1 MQDKKKLVLFL
12 HGLNLPSQ
20 ADAQN
25 ELVHAQLKRYLQYD
39 FEYES
44 INYASIIESKQLARI
59 DRLKQFWNRYDQST
73 NYKQSLFGIL
83 WFTVL
88 VCLASLYN
96 SILQFAKLKGFS
108 KIYAQDIQISWILR
122 ILPLRVLNLGLS
134 FWGDLDFRF
143 KVLEAVQDAVF
154 RLRSKMSTGES
165 DKFEQ
170 VELIFIGFSMGAT
183 IFMEYIYETLTID
196 YRLRPKFLQIDTLAG
211 CKIKLITMG
220 SALHWH
226 HSSSPYRFLA
236 QLQKEGATNRLC
248 EVEWINLRYWTDVLS
263 SGSWKRTFND
273 DNDNYNVGDEQY
285 KNQYSKQLSSVK
297 VNDICIDMFGNVR
310 NSSSTRGIYSLLR
323 IMVDNMVQVLP
334 LLVRGQMMS
343 GLQQMVV
350 TFCRYTPLSHGFYFR
365 DQKMI
370 QYLARIIDDD
380 NVLVL
385 KHNKPANDGVNRA
398 AVKEIANQ
406 APKTDI
412 VKIRK
417 IKEWSPA
424 HFTKNTVILYVHG
437 MSNKQHIKSELD
449 AILGRLNDYT
459 NNDRKVTL
467 YSISYG
473 HLLKPGRSLSQKHL
487 SMDQQMSSLI
497 SRLYFN
503 LKCAVLTRFPVAM
516 SIWSE
521 SHVREAVQ
529 EALAQK
535 LSEIFPPNNLLLEQV
550 DEVVL
555 LTLSTGALVGLSG
568 LERYLMQHQQQQ
580 QKSLAHKLRIVT
592 LASPLP
598 WFACSEQFTQYMPN
612 VIEMTKTMQRA
623 KWVNILYRYDPMSI
637 PHSIERGLADSVTDV
652 VLNRT
657 IQLSLLHPIK
667 SLLSVIG
674 WNELTASITTEY
686 LQDSKVWHHI
696 LNQ

>member
-1 MQDKKKLVLFL
+1 MSTKKLVLFL

-25 ELVHAQLKRYLQYD
+25 ELVHAHLKRYLQCD

-44 INYASIIESKQLARI
+44 INYASIIESKQLARV
-59 DRLKQFWNRYDQST
+59 DRLKQFWNRYDRST
-73 NYKQSLFGIL
+73 NYQQSLFDII

-88 VCLASLYN
+88 ACIASLYN
-96 SILQFAKLKGFS
+96 HILQFAKLKGFS

-143 KVLEAVQDAVF
+143 KVLKAVQDAVN
-154 RLRSKMSTGES
+154 RLRSKMTTGES

-236 QLQKEGATNRLC
+236 QLQKEGATYRLC

-263 SGSWKRTFND
+263 SGSWKRTFNY
-273 DNDNYNVGDEQY
+273 DNNDIVGSVSS
-285 KNQYSKQLSSVK
+285 KNQYSRQLSSVK

-323 IMVDNMVQVLP
+323 IMSGNLGQVGA
-334 LLVRGQMMS
+334 LLVKGQIMS
-343 GLQQMVV
+343 GLQWMVV
-350 TFCRYTPLSHGFYFR
+350 TLCRYTPLSHGFYFR

-380 NVLVL
+380 NVLAL
-385 KHNKPANDGVNRA
+385 KHNKSVNDGVSRA
-398 AVKEIANQ
+398 ADKEIANQ
-406 APKTDI
+406 VPETDI

-424 HFTKNTVILYVHG
+424 HFTKNAVILYVHG

-449 AILGRLNDYT
+449 AILGKLNDQM
-459 NNDRKVTL
+459 NNDRKLTL

-473 HLLKPGRSLSQKHL
+473 HLLKPGRSLSQKNL
-487 SMDQQMSSLI
+487 SMDQQMSSLV
-497 SRLYFN
+497 SRLYFY
-503 LKCAVLTRFPVAM
+503 LKCAVLTRFPIAM

-535 LSEIFPPNNLLLEQV
+535 LSEILLSDGLLLQQI

-568 LERYLMQHQQQQ
+568 LERYLMQQQK

-592 LASPLP
+592 LGSPLP
-598 WFACSEQFTQYMPN
+598 WFACSEQFMQYMPN
-612 VIEMTKTMQRA
+612 LIEMTKSMQCA

-637 PHSIERGLADSVTDV
+637 PHSIERGLADAVTDV
-652 VLNRT
+652 ILNRP